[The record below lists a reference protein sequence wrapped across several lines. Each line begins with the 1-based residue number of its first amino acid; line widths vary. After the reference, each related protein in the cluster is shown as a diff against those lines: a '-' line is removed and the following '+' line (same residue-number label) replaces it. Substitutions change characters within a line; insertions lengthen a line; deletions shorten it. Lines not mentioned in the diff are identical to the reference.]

1 MPPGI
6 LNKFVK
12 FGLIELIKGNFSCFN
27 LRATL
32 VNSNFYC
39 KTTKADLSSDSHDND
54 QPEKILKDLDQDI
67 ITEDDEFL
75 DPDSDIPEDII
86 LVNHRKREFF
96 IITYIINNIFDFH
109 PIIVFRNWHWKQ

>member
-1 MPPGI
+1 M
-6 LNKFVK
+6 VSW
-12 FGLIELIKGNFSCFN
+12 NFSSLI

-32 VNSNFYC
+32 VNSNFYR

-96 IITYIINNIFDFH
+96 IITYIIYSRTQIF
-109 PIIVFRNWHWKQ
+109 IK